1 MFENSPK
8 KSHFFEFFFL
18 FRLVF
23 LKTKNETFLRTFL
36 PTVCLSSHLIL
47 SKNTV
52 QNCVEILPSNI
63 SPPVCSK
70 IGFQNQKHLSKAF
83 EKNIVQK
90 STEIQTERHFFVL
103 WMNVVKKEKKMPF
116 FPYLPFSS
124 PKYISQS
131 FI

>member
-8 KSHFFEFFFL
+8 KSHFFEIFFFL

-83 EKNIVQK
+83 EKKKHK
-90 STEIQTERHFFVL
+90 STELRDTFLCCE
-103 WMNVVKKEKKMPF
+103 
-116 FPYLPFSS
+116 
-124 PKYISQS
+124 
-131 FI
+131 

>member
-1 MFENSPK
+1 LKVSEVLYSSK
-8 KSHFFEFFFL
+8 KIFFFVVQQPFLKIFSTPFTLISLKKVWIVQCLKIRQKSLIFSNFFFL

-83 EKNIVQK
+83 EKK
-90 STEIQTERHFFVL
+90 T
-103 WMNVVKKEKKMPF
+103 
-116 FPYLPFSS
+116 
-124 PKYISQS
+124 
-131 FI
+131 